1 MGPVTYAL
9 PHVPLV
15 HHAVAAPVV
24 KAAEPVKVEA
34 VKTPVLT
41 YAAPHVYTGYTVAH
55 NPVTYTHTV
64 PVGVAANT
72 PAATTLLAHQPV
84 VYGGYPFGVVPVA
97 APVAAAEEPAA
108 EEAAV
113 VDA

>member
-1 MGPVTYAL
+1 MNFAWKGSHSALVGPFFF
-9 PHVPLV
+9 
-15 HHAVAAPVV
+15 
-24 KAAEPVKVEA
+24 
-34 VKTPVLT
+34 KTPVLT

-55 NPVTYTHTV
+55 HPVTYTHTV

-72 PAATTLLAHQPV
+72 PAATQLLTHQQV
-84 VYGGYPFGVVPVA
+84 VYTGHPFGVAPVLTA